1 MKRRDLEVEK
11 KWRSKKDCG
20 IKCHDGVASAFLQQL
35 WSLYAWIHHWEVTG
49 IRLNL
54 CTVMKWIIWRISL
67 SGMGWKVGRTGR
79 IRQAADRSLFMCRSR
94 IWKSRWRISANEY
107 CMHKGDNVGRF
118 TSSKG
123 GNHAISRLEFYKKGM
138 IRFRIMPFVVWE
150 TTIEGKRQAT
160 FREKRYGSSPGDFAI
175 SVDLTFLSYRE
186 EYPMPVDSAQYSFR
200 NRYKP

>member
-1 MKRRDLEVEK
+1 MSWWCCFRFFTAVVIFVCLNTSLGSYWHTLESMYSDEMNHLEDK
-11 KWRSKKDCG
+11 
-20 IKCHDGVASAFLQQL
+20 
-35 WSLYAWIHHWEVTG
+35 
-49 IRLNL
+49 
-54 CTVMKWIIWRISL
+54 L

-94 IWKSRWRISANEY
+94 IWKSWWRISANEY
-107 CMHKGDNVGRF
+107 CMPKGGNDGRF

-160 FREKRYGSSPGDFAI
+160 FREKRYGSSPGDFVI
-175 SVDLTFLSYRE
+175 SVDLPFPSYRE
-186 EYPMPVDSAQYSFR
+186 EYPMPVDSALYSFR
-200 NRYKP
+200 NWYKP